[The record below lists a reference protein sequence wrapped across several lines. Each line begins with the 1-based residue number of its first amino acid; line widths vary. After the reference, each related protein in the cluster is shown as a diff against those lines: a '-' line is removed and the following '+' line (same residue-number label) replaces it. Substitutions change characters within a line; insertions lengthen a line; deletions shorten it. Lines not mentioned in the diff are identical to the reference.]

1 MTTAGWVWPEL
12 LAHRCGGALA
22 PENTLAGLE
31 IAARLG
37 CRAVEFDVMLSADG
51 QPFLIHD
58 ETLDRTAGRGGR
70 VAELSAAELSAVDVG
85 RCFHPAF
92 AGETIPTFAAALE
105 SCRRLGL
112 AANVE
117 IKPAAGHDR
126 QTGQVVGRM
135 LSAAGA
141 TAQQVLLSSFS
152 TDALEAA
159 IEEAPAFPR
168 ALLAERHTRAALDT
182 VRQLS
187 CVALNLSRRWVTET
201 DVTAVCDAGFAV
213 MVYTVNSRAEAR
225 RLLDWG
231 VSGVFSDRPDRL
243 SAPVTES

>member
-1 MTTAGWVWPEL
+1 MTGWAWPEL
-12 LAHRCGGALA
+12 LVHRCGGALA

-58 ETLDRTAGRGGR
+58 ETLERTADRPGR
-70 VAELSAAELSAVDVG
+70 VAELSAAALSAVDVG
-85 RCFHPAF
+85 RRFHPAF
-92 AGETIPTFAAALE
+92 AGETIPTFAAALD

-126 QTGQVVGRM
+126 QTGQIVGRT
-135 LSAAGA
+135 LRAAGA
-141 TAQQVLLSSFS
+141 AGPQVLLSSFS
-152 TDALEAA
+152 AEALEAA
-159 IEEAPAFPR
+159 IEEAPDLPR
-168 ALLAERHTRAALDT
+168 ALLAECLAQASLDT
-182 VRQLS
+182 ARQLS
-187 CVALNLSRRWVTET
+187 CVALNLSHSWLTAA
-201 DVTAVCDAGFAV
+201 DVTAVCEAGLAV